1 MTEVFFQLQKGY
13 ISEQL
18 KCVCVCV
25 SKTRDK
31 EKYNVGHKKWI
42 DSQKVSVDRA
52 LFEAELSCRKH

>member
-1 MTEVFFQLQKGY
+1 M
-13 ISEQL
+13 
-18 KCVCVCV
+18 CVCVCV